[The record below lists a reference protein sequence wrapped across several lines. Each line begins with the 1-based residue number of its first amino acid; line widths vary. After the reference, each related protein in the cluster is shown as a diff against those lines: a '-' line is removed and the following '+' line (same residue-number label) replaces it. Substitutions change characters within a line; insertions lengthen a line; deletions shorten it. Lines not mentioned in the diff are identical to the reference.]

1 MSIASSFSNVV
12 ADCPMSSSYSK
23 EDLSGMP
30 ILCTITSKCTEI
42 NCCLDVSII
51 GRTIEAFIDLD
62 PCYKTLELGIEA
74 YKTKI
79 NLLRYTFGKS
89 YSNNYIM
96 IIYPVL
102 GISHIYTLRKT
113 KLLVAEKSASWNF
126 FSWIFGYVKFRV
138 FLKHL
143 YSKNI
148 PRRACTSNKIG
159 AVSKYDIY
167 REKNYIYRKK
177 RSFFQ

>member
-1 MSIASSFSNVV
+1 
-12 ADCPMSSSYSK
+12 
-23 EDLSGMP
+23 MP

-42 NCCLDVSII
+42 NCCLDVSLI

-89 YSNNYIM
+89 YYDIM

-113 KLLVAEKSASWNF
+113 KLLVAEKSASWIF
-126 FSWIFGYVKFRV
+126 FLE
-138 FLKHL
+138 FL
-143 YSKNI
+143 
-148 PRRACTSNKIG
+148 
-159 AVSKYDIY
+159 DM
-167 REKNYIYRKK
+167 
-177 RSFFQ
+177 

>member
-1 MSIASSFSNVV
+1 
-12 ADCPMSSSYSK
+12 
-23 EDLSGMP
+23 MP

-42 NCCLDVSII
+42 NCCLDVSLI

-62 PCYKTLELGIEA
+62 PCYKTMELGIEA

-113 KLLVAEKSASWNF
+113 KLLVAEKSASWIF
-126 FSWIFGYVKFRV
+126 FLE
-138 FLKHL
+138 FL
-143 YSKNI
+143 
-148 PRRACTSNKIG
+148 
-159 AVSKYDIY
+159 DM
-167 REKNYIYRKK
+167 
-177 RSFFQ
+177 